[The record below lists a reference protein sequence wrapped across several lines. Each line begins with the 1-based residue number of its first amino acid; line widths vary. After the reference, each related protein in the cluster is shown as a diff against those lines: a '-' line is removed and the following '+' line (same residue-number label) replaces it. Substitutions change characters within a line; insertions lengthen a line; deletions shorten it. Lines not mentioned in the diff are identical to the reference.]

1 MPRKYIIS
9 NITDFVFFFLK
20 KTIDI
25 IVVKI
30 NIALCLFVYKIL
42 IDRIEEL
49 KNLIIL
55 ELVIKNTLLII
66 SIIS

>member
-9 NITDFVFFFLK
+9 NITDFVFFFFK

-66 SIIS
+66 SIIN